1 MVSVLLVPRSPGP
14 PVFLIYQ
21 NDIGMFSHEDLK
33 KTVEVLRQGGVILY
47 PTDTVWG
54 IGCDATNPEA
64 VKRIFEIKQR
74 EDAKSMLVL
83 IENPNMLNSYIR
95 EVPEVA
101 WQLIEVADKP
111 LTIIY
116 PGAKNL
122 AANLIAQDGSV
133 GIRVTAESFTE
144 HLIQR
149 FRRPI
154 VSTSANLSGKPTPQN
169 FDEIGDEIKSAVDYV
184 VQYRQ
189 DERNRTSPSSIIKLG
204 TGGEIQI
211 IRP

>member
-1 MVSVLLVPRSPGP
+1 
-14 PVFLIYQ
+14 
-21 NDIGMFSHEDLK
+21 MFEQEDLK
-33 KTVEVLRQGGVILY
+33 KALDVLRQGGVILY
-47 PTDTVWG
+47 PTDTIWG
-54 IGCDATNPEA
+54 LGCDATNPDS
-64 VKRIFEIKQR
+64 VKRIFELKKR

-83 IENPNMLNSYIR
+83 IENPNMLNSYVR

-101 WQLIEVADKP
+101 WQLLEVADKP

-122 AANLIAQDGSV
+122 AINLIASDGSI
-133 GIRVTAESFTE
+133 GIRVTSELFTE

-149 FRRPI
+149 LRRPI
-154 VSTSANLSGKPTPQN
+154 VSTSANLAGKPTPQN
-169 FDEIGDEIKSAVDYV
+169 FIEIDEEIKTAVDYV

-189 DERNRTSPSSIIKLG
+189 HEKTRTSPSSIIKLG
-204 TGGEIQI
+204 TGGQIEI